1 MSGSNSSVRAA
12 LPEADSPVALTVH
25 SVPAPDLVADRRR
38 TARGRLK
45 MLLVLLVCAS
55 PVIASYFTYFVV
67 RPEGRSNYGE
77 LVSPPRPLPALLLRT
92 LDGQSV
98 AASSLRGQW
107 LLVAVG
113 PGACDQACEERL
125 FMQRQL
131 REMLGRERDRLD
143 KVWLVTDGAELA
155 PALRQVLEA
164 TPPVTILRA
173 ERDAVARWLEPAA
186 GQALEGHLYVVD
198 PMGKW
203 MMRPPVDPQ
212 PSRLKRDLDRLLRA
226 SSSWDTPGR

>member
-1 MSGSNSSVRAA
+1 M
-12 LPEADSPVALTVH
+12 TVH
-25 SVPAPDLVADRRR
+25 SVDTPDLAEDRRR
-38 TARGRLK
+38 TAIGRLK

-55 PVIASYFTYFVV
+55 PVIVSYFTYFVI
-67 RPEGRSNYGE
+67 RPEGRTNYGD
-77 LVSPPRPLPALLLRT
+77 LILPTRPLPELALRS
-92 LDGQSV
+92 LDGQAV
-98 AASSLRGQW
+98 PAASLEGQW

-113 PGACDQACEERL
+113 PAACDKACEDRL

-143 KVWLVTDGAELA
+143 KVWIVTDGAELA

-198 PMGKW
+198 PMGQW
-203 MMRPPVDPQ
+203 MLRVPAQAEP
-212 PSRLKRDLDRLLRA
+212 KRVLGDLTRVLRA
-226 SSSWDTPGR
+226 SSSWDRAGR